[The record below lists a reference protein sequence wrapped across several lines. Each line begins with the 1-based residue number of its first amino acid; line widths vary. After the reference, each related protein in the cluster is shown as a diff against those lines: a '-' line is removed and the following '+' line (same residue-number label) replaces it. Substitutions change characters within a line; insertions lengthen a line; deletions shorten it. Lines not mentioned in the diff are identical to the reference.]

1 MIQKTRE
8 LFANISAT
16 KKTILR
22 NTLWLTVAEIGSRI
36 ARGVLGIV
44 AARMLGVSGLGVFS
58 YAIALGGFLTFF
70 EDAGIATFVTRSFA
84 KNEHDK
90 HIIFGTAFVLKVLLG
105 IVAFLFFI
113 GIGPLVS
120 TVPASRVIIPV
131 IAFLMFCDALRNF
144 FFSITRAE
152 QRMHVDAKV
161 QIITNTLIV
170 VLGVGFMTLSPTPL
184 ALAWG
189 YAIGSFVGTVIMFF
203 VIKNYLPNLRKTFSR
218 KLFNEIF
225 FAAWPFTVLA
235 ISNVLIFNTDT
246 LFLGYYGTT
255 TDVGLYAAASR
266 VVQMF
271 YILASLFATSTFP
284 ALVQKTNNQLDLVNA
299 VKKSLL
305 LMVGVAIP
313 LTIIMVFGAPLIMNI
328 LFGASFAIGA
338 PILTILGLSYIP
350 VFLLSPLNNIILALD
365 KQKQFVFANII
376 GVIVNIALDV
386 ILIPRYQGV
395 GAAIASVAGL
405 ATITLVTGYKLNQ
418 QQAFALSEK

>member
-8 LFANISAT
+8 FLSNVSTT

-22 NTLWLTVAEIGSRI
+22 NTIWLSLAEIGSRI
-36 ARGVLGIV
+36 ARGGLGIV

-90 HIIFGTAFVLKVLLG
+90 HIIFGTALVLKIILG
-105 IVAFLFFI
+105 VVALLFFI

-120 TVPASRVIIPV
+120 TIPASRVIIPV
-131 IAFLMFCDALRNF
+131 IAFLMFCDALRAL

-170 VLGVGFMTLSPTPL
+170 IFGISFMMVSPTPL
-184 ALAWG
+184 SLAWG
-189 YAIGSFVGTVIMFF
+189 YALGSFIGTSIMFF
-203 VIKNYLPNLRKTFSR
+203 VIRNYLPNIRKTFSR
-218 KLFNEIF
+218 KLLNEIF

-266 VVQMF
+266 IVQMF

-284 ALVQKTNNQLDLVNA
+284 TLVQKTQDQSDIMSA
-299 VKKSLL
+299 IRKSLI
-305 LMVGVAIP
+305 LMLVLAVP
-313 LTIIMVFGAPLIMNI
+313 LMTIMILGSVPIMNI
-328 LFGASFAIGA
+328 LFGYSFVVGA
-338 PILTILGLSYIP
+338 PILTILALSYIP
-350 VFLLSPLNNIILALD
+350 VFILSILNNVVLALD
-365 KQKQFVFANII
+365 KQKQFVIANIV
-376 GVIVNIALDV
+376 GVVVNIALDV
-386 ILIPRYQGV
+386 LLIPHYQGV
-395 GAAIASVAGL
+395 GAAIASVVGL
-405 ATITLVTGYKLNQ
+405 TTITLITGFKLRNHL
-418 QQAFALSEK
+418 FRN

>member
-1 MIQKTRE
+1 MLQKTRA
-8 LFANISAT
+8 FIQQMSST

-36 ARGVLGIV
+36 ARGGLGII

-84 KNEHDK
+84 KNEQDK
-90 HIIFGTAFVLKVLLG
+90 HVIFGTALVLKILLG
-105 IVAFLFFI
+105 IIALLFFI
-113 GIGPLVS
+113 SIGPLIS
-120 TVPASRVIIPV
+120 SVPEARIIIPV
-131 IAFLMFCDALRNF
+131 IALLMFCDALRTF

-152 QRMHVDAKV
+152 QRMHIDARV
-161 QIITNTLIV
+161 QIITNVLIV
-170 VLGVGFMTLSPTPL
+170 VFGVVFMTVSPTPL

-189 YAIGSFVGTVIMFF
+189 YTLGSIVGTVLMFL
-203 VIKNYLPNLRKTFSR
+203 VIRNYIPNIRKTFSR

-284 ALVQKTNNQLDLVNA
+284 TLVQKTHDRSDILSA
-299 VKKSLL
+299 IKKSLI
-305 LMVGVAIP
+305 LMLILAIP
-313 LTIIMVFGAPLIMNI
+313 LMIIMVLGAPLIMKV
-328 LFGASFAIGA
+328 LFGYSFVAGSS
-338 PILTILGLSYIP
+338 ILA
-350 VFLLSPLNNIILALD
+350 ILALSYVPVFILSILNNSVLAFD
-365 KQKQFVFANII
+365 KQKEFVVGNIA
-376 GVIVNIALDV
+376 GVVVNIALDV
-386 ILIPRYQGV
+386 LLIPHYQGV

-405 ATITLVTGYKLNQ
+405 TTITLITGYKLRKYLPRN
-418 QQAFALSEK
+418 